1 MKKLEIDIDAL
12 LAEAVNHMEDDGD
25 VRWSIGMALQVM
37 HWGNGWGEVQER
49 LVKLY
54 NDQAKDN
61 TYS

>member
-1 MKKLEIDIDAL
+1 MKKLSIDIDAL

-37 HWGNGWGEVQER
+37 YWGKGWDKVQER
-49 LVKLY
+49 LVNLY
-54 NDQAKDN
+54 NQQAKDN